1 LSVSAIRDYY
11 LAASRIGFQRD
22 IQYRGATF
30 IAILGFM
37 IEPAIYLVVWRT
49 VAIEQ
54 GGSVG
59 GYTVDAFTSYYIVWT
74 LVRVMNLA
82 HAPYAWEWR
91 IRGGRLNEMLSLPI
105 QPFHRDF
112 AYFIG
117 AKFVWI
123 LAWIPTAAVLALTF
137 RPRLEFQPAHVVG
150 FLVAIWTGFAVRFLL
165 LYLMGM
171 ITFWTTRGAAIFDLI
186 VAGELLLSGRLV
198 PLALMPDWV
207 QSVSNW
213 LPFQW
218 SFQFPIE
225 VAIGRLSTTEI
236 LQGLGIQTLWIV
248 GMSLAFVW
256 VWPRA
261 VRNYTAVGG

>member
-1 LSVSAIRDYY
+1 MSVASMRGYY
-11 LAASRIGFQRD
+11 RAATRIGFQRE

-30 IAILGFM
+30 INVLGFM

-59 GYTVDAFTSYYIVWT
+59 GYSVNDFTSYYIVWT

-82 HAPYAWEWR
+82 FAPYAWEWR
-91 IRGGRLNEMLSLPI
+91 IRGGRLNEMLSIPVH
-105 QPFHRDF
+105 PFHRDF

-117 AKFVWI
+117 SKFVWI
-123 LAWIPTAAVLALTF
+123 LMWIPVAIVLTLAF
-137 RPRLEFQPAHVVG
+137 RPQLTLQPAHVIG
-150 FLVAIWTGFAVRFLL
+150 FLIAIWTGFAVRFLL

-171 ITFWTTRGAAIFDLI
+171 ITFWTTRGQAIFDLI

-198 PLALMPDWV
+198 PLSLMPDWV

-225 VAIGRLSTTEI
+225 VAIGRLTGTEI
-236 LQGLGIQTLWIV
+236 LRGFGIQALWIA
-248 GMSLAFVW
+248 GMGLVLSRVW
-256 VWPRA
+256 SRA
-261 VRNYTAVGG
+261 LKKYTAVGG

>member
-1 LSVSAIRDYY
+1 MSVRALRDFYVVG
-11 LAASRIGFQRD
+11 SRIGFQRE

-30 IAILGFM
+30 INVLGFM

-49 VAIEQ
+49 VALEQ

-59 GYTVDAFTSYYIVWT
+59 GYSVDDFTAYYIVWT

-82 HAPYAWEWR
+82 YAPYAWEWR
-91 IRGGRLNEMLSLPI
+91 IRRGRLNELLSIPVH
-105 QPFHRDF
+105 PFHRDF
-112 AYFIG
+112 AYFTG
-117 AKFVWI
+117 SKFVWI
-123 LAWIPTAAVLALTF
+123 LMWIPVATVLTIAF
-137 RPRLEFQPAHVVG
+137 QPRLAPSLAHVAG

-171 ITFWTTRGAAIFDLI
+171 ITFWTTRGQALFDLI

-225 VAIGRLSTTEI
+225 VAIGRLSNGEI
-236 LQGLGIQTLWIV
+236 LAGVGFQVFWIAGMGLALVAI
-248 GMSLAFVW
+248 
-256 VWPRA
+256 WPRA
-261 VRNYTAVGG
+261 LRRYTAVGG

>member
-1 LSVSAIRDYY
+1 MSVLRTYY
-11 LAASRIGFQRD
+11 PAAARIGFQRD

-30 IAILGFM
+30 MAILGFL

-49 VAIEQ
+49 VAMEQ
-54 GGSVG
+54 GGAVG
-59 GYTVDAFTSYYIVWT
+59 GYTVDDFTAYYIVWT

-82 HAPYAWEWR
+82 EAPQSWEWR
-91 IRGGRLNEMLSLPI
+91 IREGRLNEMLSVPVH
-105 QPFHRDF
+105 PFHRDF
-112 AYFIG
+112 AYYTG

-123 LAWIPTAAVLALTF
+123 LMWVPVAAVLTLTF
-137 RPRLEFQPAHVVG
+137 QPRLDPRPAHVAG

-171 ITFWTTRGAAIFDLI
+171 ITFWTTRGAAIFDTV

-198 PLALMPDWV
+198 PLSLMPDWV
-207 QSVSNW
+207 QSTSNW

-218 SFQFPIE
+218 TFQFPIE
-225 VAIGRLSTTEI
+225 VAIGRLSNVEI
-236 LQGLGIQTLWIV
+236 LQGLGIQVLWIA
-248 GMSLAFVW
+248 GLGLAFSR

-261 VRNYTAVGG
+261 LRQYTAVGG

>member
-1 LSVSAIRDYY
+1 VSIAALRDYY
-11 LAASRIGFQRD
+11 VAGSRIGFQRE

-30 IAILGFM
+30 LNVLGFM

-49 VAIEQ
+49 VALEQ
-54 GGSVG
+54 GGAVG
-59 GYTVDAFTSYYIVWT
+59 GYTVDDFTAYYIVWT
-74 LVRVMNLA
+74 LARVMNLA

-91 IRGGRLNEMLSLPI
+91 IRGGRLNEMLSIPI

-117 AKFVWI
+117 SKFVWI
-123 LAWIPTAAVLALTF
+123 LMWIPMAAVLAATF
-137 RPRLEFQPAHVVG
+137 QPRLDPRPAHVAG

-171 ITFWTTRGAAIFDLI
+171 ITFWTTRGSAIFDLI

-198 PLALMPDWV
+198 PLSLMPNWV

-225 VAIGRLSTTEI
+225 VAIGRLSNVEI
-236 LQGLGIQTLWIV
+236 LQGIGMQLVWIV
-248 GMSLAFVW
+248 GMGAAFAW

>member
-1 LSVSAIRDYY
+1 MSVKAMRDYY
-11 LAASRIGFQRD
+11 VAAARIGFQRD

-30 IAILGFM
+30 INVLGFL

-54 GGSVG
+54 GGSVA
-59 GYTVDAFTSYYIVWT
+59 GYSVNDFTAYYIVWT

-82 HAPYAWEWR
+82 FAPNAWEWR
-91 IRGGRLNEMLSLPI
+91 IRGGRLNEMLSIPI

-117 AKFVWI
+117 SKFVWI
-123 LAWIPTAAVLALTF
+123 LMWIPVAVMLTLTF
-137 RPRLEFQPAHVVG
+137 QPRLDPEPAHVIG
-150 FLVAIWTGFAVRFLL
+150 FLIAIWTGFAVRFLL

-171 ITFWTTRGAAIFDLI
+171 ITFWTTRGQAIFDLI

-225 VAIGRLSTTEI
+225 VAIGRLTGGEI
-236 LQGLGIQTLWIV
+236 LQGFAIQALWIA
-248 GMSLAFVW
+248 GMAFAFTW

-261 VRNYTAVGG
+261 VKNYTAVGG

>member
-1 LSVSAIRDYY
+1 MRDYY
-11 LAASRIGFQRD
+11 VAASRIGFQRD

-30 IAILGFM
+30 INVLAFM
-37 IEPAIYLVVWRT
+37 IEPAVYLVVWRT

-59 GYTVDAFTSYYIVWT
+59 GYTVDDFTGYFIVWT

-91 IRGGRLNEMLSLPI
+91 IRGGRLNEMLSIPI

-123 LAWIPTAAVLALTF
+123 LAWIPVAAVLTLTF
-137 RPRLEFQPAHVVG
+137 RPNLHPSLPDVAG
-150 FLVAIWTGFAVRFLL
+150 FLVVIWTGFAVRFLV

-171 ITFWTTRGAAIFDLI
+171 ITFWTTRGQAIFDLI

-198 PLALMPDWV
+198 PLSLMPEWV
-207 QSVSNW
+207 QSVADW

-225 VAIGRLSTTEI
+225 VAIGRHTPSGI
-236 LQGLGIQTLWIV
+236 LTGLGIQTLWIA
-248 GMSLAFVW
+248 GLGAAFAW

-261 VRNYTAVGG
+261 LRKYTAVGG